1 MKKEKDDNSKF
12 DEWKANLE
20 SKLQSDKNF
29 RQLWNQFNNF
39 ETSEVELEVVK
50 R

>member
-1 MKKEKDDNSKF
+1 ME
-12 DEWKANLE
+12 ANLE

-39 ETSEVELEVVK
+39 ETLEVELEWSSDEASRVIVAK
-50 R
+50 Y